1 MIELIPESAH
11 VASLLSEPVAEKPA
25 IPLPKRMMLAYNTA
39 DFFETLVIFNFN
51 NISYAIDLN
60 YYLFSMLVMF
70 TLAKQNQA
78 AYFRNSD
85 TNGWKITGPHC
96 TEFFKNTV
104 ITL

>member
-1 MIELIPESAH
+1 MVELILESAH
-11 VASLLSEPVAEKPA
+11 VASLLSEAVAEKRA
-25 IPLPKRMMLAYNTA
+25 IPLPKRMMPAYTA
-39 DFFETLVIFNFN
+39 DKFFESLLIFYIN
-51 NISYAIDLN
+51 NVSYIIDLN
-60 YYLFSMLVMF
+60 NYLFSVLVMF

-85 TNGWKITGPHC
+85 ANGWKITGPHC